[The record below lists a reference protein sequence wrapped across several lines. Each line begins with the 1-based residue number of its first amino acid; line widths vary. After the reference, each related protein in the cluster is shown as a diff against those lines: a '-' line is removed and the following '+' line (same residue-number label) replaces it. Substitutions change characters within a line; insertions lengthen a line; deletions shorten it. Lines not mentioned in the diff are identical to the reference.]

1 MDHQITPATLAAG
14 LRDAF
19 LRYFDTA
26 FWLNDESVMRE
37 RRTLLE
43 QPGALVGQ
51 IMLEPV
57 IPYAS
62 TERLLDV
69 TARVGISEHVAR
81 DVAKAVFPNIAADDL
96 KLREHQARAIAH
108 HFQSGDSP
116 ERNVVVTSGTGSGKT
131 EAFLLPLLLRLAAE
145 AWTWPTQHEA
155 QWWWDSD
162 SPHFVPMRH
171 PETREPAIRGLILYP
186 TNALVED
193 QMTRLRRAV
202 RELRGLMPGNPIWFG
217 RYTGNTLGSNN
228 KPSKAAAADIAAEL
242 RSYQRQFNELQK
254 SRDAG
259 RDIDL
264 SQFPDPKSG
273 EMMTRWDMVDR
284 APDIMVTNYS
294 MLNTM
299 MMRHFEQTIFE
310 QTAEWLKA
318 DPNHVFTLVI
328 DELHIYRGTSGSEV
342 AMILR
347 ALFRRLGISSD
358 SPQLRVIATSASLD
372 ESEAS
377 WRYLEQFFGVA
388 PETFTIQ
395 PGQQIPLRSET
406 VPIGDDPVT
415 ISHRLAAACIDPVDH
430 RLRATAID
438 DIANRLF
445 ADSTDGQAEV
455 ANLLQQLAD
464 SDPSSASI
472 ELISFRGH
480 LFVRTPHG
488 LWACSNPECTGVTEA
503 SPERK
508 IGRLYNTPPS
518 ACASCGSRVLELL
531 YCYECGDISLGG
543 FIVATDSD
551 YDEILLSPGPV
562 TEEQG
567 GKLVFHRPATDFFW
581 YRPGV
586 PKDLPRDWTKDDGS
600 LKLAFATTRWDPAI
614 GAADPSTNPGNATGV
629 SLKVAGQKPED
640 RIPALPDRCPACGF
654 ISRRVTNFR
663 EGELFSPIRSHGAG
677 TAASIQLYLSQ
688 LIRSLAAGRTGRR
701 AIADA
706 KTIVFNDSRD
716 DAART
721 AAGVALNHHRRLV
734 GQVVR
739 QAINAGPDGLAALDA
754 IMNNAPATAQERG
767 LGTAV
772 VARMK
777 QKTGIPLDP
786 SEEQALADAIEKL
799 GQSSSVSFNELCNK
813 VTDILVSLGTNPGG
827 PNPYNQQLEDQLWGK
842 TPWYRAFAPPVPG
855 LWDESPLTQ
864 GQEKLRSAL
873 RVSVIETTFDRARRD
888 LENVGIAFADVD
900 GWKPV
905 VGPLNETQQSQ
916 LLASVLRILGLWGRT
931 ENSTKGGV
939 HPEALTP
946 TPVKKYLQS
955 VATKLRLTEAA
966 LERQLD
972 DLVADPAVGRAISG
986 WRLKTT
992 SIDSSLVLQ
1001 RGTGKMWR
1009 CTRCNF
1015 GHLHPSLG
1023 VCANRQCFHCE
1034 LKEVKIVEA
1043 SEIDYYAWL
1052 THQAPR
1058 RLAIAELTGQTKP
1071 LSEQRDR
1078 QRWFKGAFIQNE
1090 NDLTDELD
1098 VLSVTTTM
1106 EVGVDIGSLRSTMMA
1121 NMPPQRFNYQQR
1133 VGRAGRA
1140 GQPLSFALTMCRE
1153 RSHDEY
1159 YYNRAD
1165 RITGDIPPQ
1174 PFLDLTRT
1182 RIIKRVATSEC
1193 LYEAFSALASG
1204 PHWTPDSSHGTFG
1217 QLEEWPTY
1225 RSEVASWLASSP
1237 RVDQI
1242 VGRLVA
1248 HTPLEESKTDDIR
1261 AWLKRKLVDEINE
1274 IVALEAG
1281 SADTEL
1287 SKALAAHGKLPMF
1300 GFPTRVRNLWY
1311 SPVSNRNAFLNNVV
1325 SDRPLSMAISSF
1337 APGAQVVKDGLIH
1350 RVAGFAAY
1358 RPNGKVIAALDPLGA
1373 PHPVG
1378 RCKRC
1383 GRTELGQST
1392 TCRTCHDT
1400 LQQITLYEPRGF
1412 RTDYKPRPFDEELDV
1427 LRGAGNPE
1435 LTVPALPTSHAKL
1448 DRVDLDLYEQSRLVS
1463 INDNMSRG
1471 YKLLPQPDGTY
1482 VGEPGLANVSPLLTV
1497 GEIRVT
1503 DALQITPSR
1512 LDVKTGAVALYDQPS
1527 GKAAYTSFAEV
1538 LSCGAQVHLDLDPLE
1553 LLSGL
1558 TSLRLPM
1565 FGTESPDSK
1574 AQVAA
1579 AVFLADSAANGAGY
1593 AAELG
1598 QADLFEQMLKSILI
1612 DRRTLWD
1619 DPDHRERCDT
1629 SCPDCLRTYYN
1640 SRQHSLL
1647 DWRLALDMLELANG
1661 KQLTLSR
1668 SLPADEPWIKTAA
1681 AAMDALAGSINQVP
1695 IVTRG
1700 DNCVVLCHPL
1710 WRLEPALFVD
1720 DQSEAYDEAMDR
1732 FRHVDVQDIRV
1743 FRTNPLSVW
1752 AQLNA

>member
-1 MDHQITPATLAAG
+1 MDYQITPVTLAEG

-57 IPYAS
+57 MPYAS

-69 TARVGISEHVAR
+69 AARVGISERVAR
-81 DVAKAVFPNIAADDL
+81 HTAKAVFPNVSADDL
-96 KLREHQARAIAH
+96 KLREHQVRAIGH
-108 HFQSGDSP
+108 HFQSGDAR

-131 EAFLLPLLLRLAAE
+131 EAFLLPLLLRLATE

-162 SPHFVPMRH
+162 DPHFVPMRH
-171 PETREPAIRGLILYP
+171 PETRAPAVRGLILYP

-202 RELRGLMPGNPIWFG
+202 RELRVLMPGNPIWFG
-217 RYTGNTLGSNN
+217 RYTGNTLGSNK
-228 KPSKAAAADIAAEL
+228 KPSKAAAAETAAEL
-242 RSYQRQFNELQK
+242 RSYQRQFNELRK
-254 SRDAG
+254 LKEVG

-264 SQFPDPKSG
+264 SQFSDPKSG
-273 EMMTRWDMVDR
+273 EMMTRWDMVDHT
-284 APDIMVTNYS
+284 PDIMVTNYS

-299 MMRHFEQTIFE
+299 MMRHFEQSIFE
-310 QTAEWLKA
+310 QTADWLKA
-318 DPNHVFTLVI
+318 DSGHVFTLIV

-347 ALFRRLGISSD
+347 ALFRRLGISPD

-372 ESEAS
+372 ESEVS
-377 WRYLEQFFGVA
+377 WRYLEQFFGVSRDA
-388 PETFTIQ
+388 FTIQ
-395 PGQQIPLRSET
+395 PGKQIPLHAET
-406 VPIGDDPVT
+406 GPIDGDPVK
-415 ISHRLAAACIDPVDH
+415 ISHRLAAACMDPVEQ
-430 RLRATAID
+430 RLRATSID
-438 DIANRLF
+438 DIASRLF
-445 ADSTDGQAEV
+445 PNSGDGPAEV
-455 ANLLQQLAD
+455 AKLLQLLAD
-464 SDPSSASI
+464 SDVGPASQ
-472 ELISFRGH
+472 LIPFRGH
-480 LFVRTPHG
+480 LFVRAPHG
-488 LWACSNPECTGVTEA
+488 LWACSSPQCSGATET
-503 SPERK
+503 SSERK
-508 IGRLYNTPPS
+508 IGRLYNTPLS

-531 YCYECGDISLGG
+531 YCYECGDVSLGG
-543 FIVATDSD
+543 FIVPTDND

-562 TEEQG
+562 TEDQG
-567 GKLVFHRPATDFFW
+567 GKLVFRRPITDFFW

-586 PKDLPRDWTKDDGS
+586 PEDLPREWKKDGGT
-600 LKLAFATTRWDPAI
+600 LKLAFATTAWDPAI
-614 GAADPSTNPGNATGV
+614 GAADPSANPANATGV
-629 SLKVAGQKPED
+629 SLKVVGQNPED

-688 LIRSLAAGRTGRR
+688 LIRSLAGGRTGRR

-739 QAINAGPDGLAALDA
+739 QEINAGPDGLSALDA
-754 IMNNAPATAQERG
+754 IMNNAPATAQEKG
-767 LGTAV
+767 LGAAV

-777 QKTGIPLDP
+777 QKTGMPLDP
-786 SEEQALADAIEKL
+786 SDEQTLADAVAKL
-799 GQSSSVSFNELCNK
+799 GQSSNISFNDLCNK
-813 VTDILVSLGTNPGG
+813 VTDILVSLGANPGG
-827 PNPYNQQLEDQLWGK
+827 PNPYNQQLEDQLWGT
-842 TPWYRAFAPPVPG
+842 TPWYRAFPPPVPG
-855 LWDESPLTQ
+855 LWAEPPLLQ

-873 RVSVIETTFDRARRD
+873 RVAVIETTFDRARRD
-888 LENVGIAFADVD
+888 LENVGIAFAAVD
-900 GWKPV
+900 GWEPV
-905 VGPLNETQQSQ
+905 DGPIDKTQQPH
-916 LLASVLRILGLWGRT
+916 LLASVLRILGLLGRT

-939 HPEALTP
+939 HAEALAP
-946 TPVKKYLQS
+946 TTVKKYLKS
-955 VATKLRLTEAA
+955 VAVKWDISEAA

-986 WRLKTT
+986 WLLKTT

-1023 VCANRQCFHCE
+1023 VCANRQCFYSE
-1034 LKEVKIVEA
+1034 LAEVEIDEE

-1052 THQAPR
+1052 AHQAPR

-1140 GQPLSFALTMCRE
+1140 GQSLSFAITMCRE

-1159 YYNRAD
+1159 YYNRTD

-1174 PFLDLTRT
+1174 PFLDLSRT
-1182 RIIKRVATSEC
+1182 RIIQRVATSEC
-1193 LYEAFSALASG
+1193 LYEAFSALAPG
-1204 PHWTPDSSHGTFG
+1204 PEWTPDSSHGTFG
-1217 QLEEWPTY
+1217 PFEEWPTY
-1225 RSEVASWLASSP
+1225 RPAVTSWLASSP
-1237 RVDQI
+1237 QVDEI
-1242 VGRLVA
+1242 VSRLVA
-1248 HTPLEESKTDDIR
+1248 HTPLEESKIDEIR
-1261 AWLKRKLVDEINE
+1261 TWLKHKLVDEIDE
-1274 IVALEAG
+1274 VVAIEAG

-1287 SKALAAHGKLPMF
+1287 SEALAAHGKLPMF

-1311 SPVSNRNAFLNNVV
+1311 SPVGSRSAFLNNIV

-1337 APGAQVVKDGLIH
+1337 APGAQVVKDGMIH
-1350 RVAGFAAY
+1350 RAAGVAAY
-1358 RPNGKVIAALDPLGA
+1358 RPKGKVIEAVDPLGT
-1373 PHPVG
+1373 PHAVG
-1378 RCKRC
+1378 RCMRC

-1392 TCRTCHDT
+1392 TCNTCHDT

-1427 LRGAGNPE
+1427 LRGAGSPE
-1435 LTVPALPTSHAKL
+1435 LTVPALPTSHARL
-1448 DRVDLDLYEQSRLVS
+1448 DCVDLDLYEQSRLVS

-1471 YKLLPQPDGTY
+1471 FKLVPQPGETFLA
-1482 VGEPGLANVSPLLTV
+1482 EPGLANVSPLVTI

-1503 DALQITPSR
+1503 DALRVTPSR

-1527 GKAAYTSFAEV
+1527 GKATYTSFAEV
-1538 LSCGAQVHLDLDPLE
+1538 LSRGAQVCLDLDPLE
-1553 LLSGL
+1553 LHTGL
-1558 TSLRLPM
+1558 TPLRLPM
-1565 FGTESPDSK
+1565 FGAESPDSK

-1579 AVFLADSAANGAGY
+1579 AVFLADAAANGAGY

-1598 QADLFEQMLKSILI
+1598 QPDFFEHMLQDILI
-1612 DRRTLWD
+1612 DRRAMWD

-1629 SCPDCLRTYYN
+1629 SCPDCLRTYHN

-1661 KQLTLSR
+1661 EPLTLSR
-1668 SLPADEPWIKTAA
+1668 SLSADEPWIKTAA
-1681 AAMDALAGSINQVP
+1681 AAMDASVGSINYVP
-1695 IVTRG
+1695 ILTRN
-1700 DNCVVLCHPL
+1700 DSCVVLCHPL
-1710 WRLEPALFVD
+1710 WRLEPALFND
-1720 DQSEAYDEAMDR
+1720 DQAEAYDEATDR

>member
-1 MDHQITPATLAAG
+1 
-14 LRDAF
+14 
-19 LRYFDTA
+19 
-26 FWLNDESVMRE
+26 MRE

-57 IPYAS
+57 IPHAS

-69 TARVGISEHVAR
+69 AARVSISERVAR
-81 DVAKAVFPNIAADDL
+81 DVARAVFPNVAADDL

-108 HFQSGDSP
+108 HFKSGNSP

-131 EAFLLPLLLRLAAE
+131 EAFLLPLLLRLTAE
-145 AWTWPTQHEA
+145 AHTWPTQHDA
-155 QWWWDSD
+155 QWWWESD
-162 SPHFVPMRH
+162 NPHFIPMRH
-171 PETREPAIRGLILYP
+171 PETRAPAIRGLILYP

-202 RELRGLMPGNPIWFG
+202 RELRALMPGNPIWFG
-217 RYTGNTLGSNN
+217 RYTGNTLGSNS
-228 KPSKAAAADIAAEL
+228 KPSKAAAAEIAAEL

-299 MMRHFEQTIFE
+299 MMRHFEQSIFA
-310 QTAEWLKA
+310 QTAAWLKA
-318 DPNHVFTLVI
+318 DSNHVFTLVI

-347 ALFRRLGISSD
+347 ALFRRLGISPD

-377 WRYLEQFFGVA
+377 WRYLEQFFGVSPA
-388 PETFTIQ
+388 TFTIQ
-395 PGQQIPLRSET
+395 PGQQIPLRTET
-406 VPIGDDPVT
+406 GPISDDPVT
-415 ISHRLAAACIDPVDH
+415 ISHRLAAACIDPQEQ
-430 RLRATAID
+430 RLRATSID
-438 DIANRLF
+438 DIASRLF
-445 ADSTDGQAEV
+445 PASTDGPNEV
-455 ANLLQQLAD
+455 AKLLQRLAD
-464 SDPSSASI
+464 SDPGAASSEQI
-472 ELISFRGH
+472 PFRGH

-488 LWACSNPECTGVTEA
+488 LWACSNPECTWVTEA

-508 IGRLYNTPPS
+508 IGRLYDTPLS

-531 YCYECGDISLGG
+531 YCYECGDVSLGG
-543 FIVATDSD
+543 FIVPTEND

-586 PKDLPRDWTKDDGS
+586 PEDLPRDWTKDDRS
-600 LKLAFATTRWDPAI
+600 LKLAFATTKWDPAI
-614 GAADPSTNPGNATGV
+614 GAADPSANPANATGV

-688 LIRSLAAGRTGRR
+688 LIRSLAGGRMGRQ

-734 GQVVR
+734 GQVVL
-739 QAINAGPDGLAALDA
+739 QEIKAGPDGLAALDA
-754 IMNNAPATAQERG
+754 IMNNAPATAQEKG
-767 LGTAV
+767 LGRAV

-777 QKTGIPLDP
+777 QKTGIPLDA

-799 GQSSSVSFNELCNK
+799 GQSSSISFSELCNK
-813 VTDILVSLGTNPGG
+813 VTDVLVSLGANPGG
-827 PNPYNQQLEDQLWGK
+827 PNPYNQQLEDQLWGT
-842 TPWYRAFAPPVPG
+842 TPWYRAFPPPAPG
-855 LWDESPLTQ
+855 LWAEPPLLQ

-888 LENVGIAFADVD
+888 LENVGIAFAAVD
-900 GWKPV
+900 GWEPV
-905 VGPLNETQQSQ
+905 DGPLDKIQQSE

-946 TPVKKYLQS
+946 RPVKKYLES
-955 VATKLRLTEAA
+955 VAAKLGISEAA
-966 LERQLD
+966 VDRQLD
-972 DLVADPAVGRAISG
+972 DLVADSAVSRAISG
-986 WRLKTT
+986 WLLRTT

-1023 VCANRQCFHCE
+1023 VCANRQCFHGD
-1034 LKEVKIVEA
+1034 LTLVEIDEE

-1052 THQAPR
+1052 AHQAPR

-1106 EVGVDIGSLRSTMMA
+1106 EVGVDIGLLRSTMMA

-1140 GQPLSFALTMCRE
+1140 GQPLSYAVTMCRE

-1182 RIIKRVATSEC
+1182 RIIQRVAASEC
-1193 LYEAFSALASG
+1193 LYEAFASSTPG
-1204 PHWTPDSSHGTFG
+1204 PEWTSDSSHGTFG
-1217 QLEEWPTY
+1217 QFAEWPAY
-1225 RSEVASWLASSP
+1225 RPAVAAWLALSP
-1237 RVDQI
+1237 HVDQI
-1242 VGRLVA
+1242 VDRLVA
-1248 HTPLEESKTDDIR
+1248 HTPLEESKIDEIR
-1261 AWLKRKLVDEINE
+1261 AWLKHKLVDEIDEVVAFE
-1274 IVALEAG
+1274 IG

-1287 SKALAAHGKLPMF
+1287 SKALAADGKLPMF

-1311 SPVSNRNAFLNNVV
+1311 SAINNRNAFLNNIV

-1337 APGAQVVKDGLIH
+1337 APGAQVVKDGLTH
-1350 RVAGFAAY
+1350 RAAGFAAY
-1358 RPNGKVIAALDPLGA
+1358 RPKGRLIEAVEPLGT
-1373 PHPVG
+1373 PHPIG

-1392 TCRTCHDT
+1392 SCNTCHDT

-1412 RTDYKPRPFDEELDV
+1412 RTDYKPKPFDEELDI
-1427 LRGAGNPE
+1427 LRGAGSPE
-1435 LTVPALPTSHAKL
+1435 LTVPALPTSRAKL
-1448 DRVDLDLYEQSRLVS
+1448 DRIDLDLYEQSRLVS

-1471 YKLLPQPDGTY
+1471 FKLVPQPDGTY
-1482 VGEPGLANVSPLLTV
+1482 VGEAGLPNVSPLLTI

-1503 DALQITPSR
+1503 DALQVVPSR

-1538 LSCGAQVHLDLDPLE
+1538 LSNGAQVYLDLDPIE
-1553 LLSGL
+1553 LLAGL
-1558 TSLRLPM
+1558 TPLRLPM
-1565 FGTESPDSK
+1565 FGAESPDSK

-1579 AVFLADSAANGAGY
+1579 AVFLADAAANGAGY

-1598 QADLFEQMLKSILI
+1598 QPDLFEQLLNSILS
-1612 DRRTLWD
+1612 DRSTLWD
-1619 DPDHRERCDT
+1619 HPGHRERCDT
-1629 SCPDCLRTYYN
+1629 SCPDCLRTYHN

-1661 KQLTLSR
+1661 KRLTLGR
-1668 SLPADEPWIKTAA
+1668 SLPANQPWIKTAA
-1681 AAMDALAGSINQVP
+1681 EAMDASADCINEVP

-1720 DQSEAYDEAMDR
+1720 DQAEAYDEAMDR
-1732 FRHVDVQDIRV
+1732 FRHVEVQDIRV
-1743 FRTNPLSVW
+1743 FRTNPLSIW

>member
-1 MDHQITPATLAAG
+1 MDHQITPVTLAVG

-37 RRTLLE
+37 RRKLLE
-43 QPGALVGQ
+43 QPGALVGE

-69 TARVGISEHVAR
+69 TARVGISDQVAR
-81 DVAKAVFPNIAADDL
+81 DVAKAVFPGFSADEMR
-96 KLREHQARAIAH
+96 LREHQAQAIAH
-108 HFQSGDSP
+108 HFQSGDCP

-131 EAFLLPLLLRLAAE
+131 EAFLLPLLLRLATE
-145 AWTWPTQHEA
+145 AGTWTTQHEA
-155 QWWWDSD
+155 QWWWDSE

-171 PETREPAIRGLILYP
+171 PETRSPAVRGLILYP

-202 RELRGLMPGNPIWFG
+202 RELRALMPGNPIWFG
-217 RYTGNTLGSNN
+217 RYTGNTLGSNK
-228 KPSKAAAADIAAEL
+228 KPSKAATADIAAEL
-242 RSYQRQFNELQK
+242 RSYQRQFYELQK
-254 SRDAG
+254 SREAG
-259 RDIDL
+259 GDIDL

-299 MMRHFEQTIFE
+299 MMRHFEQSIFE
-310 QTAEWLKA
+310 QTADWLKA
-318 DPNHVFTLVI
+318 DSSHVFTLVV

-347 ALFRRLGISSD
+347 ALFRRLGISPD

-377 WRYLEQFFGVA
+377 WRYLEQFFGISPDA
-388 PETFTIQ
+388 FTIQ
-395 PGQQIPLRSET
+395 PGKQIPLHTET
-406 VPIGDDPVT
+406 GPIDGDPVK
-415 ISHRLAAACIDPVDH
+415 ISHRLAAACKDPEED
-430 RLRATAID
+430 RLRATSID

-445 ADSTDGQAEV
+445 PNSPDGIAEV
-455 ANLLQQLAD
+455 AKLLELLAD
-464 SDPSSASI
+464 SDAEPLSSQQI
-472 ELISFRGH
+472 PFRGH

-488 LWACSNPECTGVTEA
+488 LWACSNPECSGVSEA
-503 SPERK
+503 SSERR
-508 IGRLYNTPPS
+508 IGRLYNTPLS

-531 YCYECGDISLGG
+531 YCYECGDVSLGG
-543 FIVATDSD
+543 FIVPTNND

-562 TEEQG
+562 REEQG
-567 GKLVFHRPATDFFW
+567 GKLVFHRPATEFFW

-586 PKDLPRDWTKDDGS
+586 PEDLPRDWTKDDNS
-600 LKLAFATTRWDPAI
+600 LKLAFATTTWDSAI
-614 GAADPSTNPGNATGV
+614 GAADPSTNPAKATGV

-688 LIRSLAAGRTGRR
+688 LIRSLAGGRTGRQ

-721 AAGVALNHHRRLV
+721 AAGVALNHHRRLI

-739 QAINAGPDGLAALDA
+739 QEINAGPDGLMALDS
-754 IMNNAPATAQERG
+754 IMANAPDTAQEKG
-767 LGTAV
+767 LGPAV

-777 QKTGIPLDP
+777 QKIGSPLDL
-786 SEEQALADAIEKL
+786 SEKQAIADAIEQL
-799 GQSSSVSFNELCNK
+799 GRSSSISFNQLCDK
-813 VTDILVSLGTNPGG
+813 VTDVLLSLGVNPGG
-827 PNPYNQQLEDQLWGK
+827 TNPYNQQLEDQLWGA
-842 TPWYRAFAPPVPG
+842 TPWYRAFPPPRPG
-855 LWDESPLTQ
+855 LWAEPPLLQ

-873 RVSVIETTFDRARRD
+873 RVSVIETAFDRARRD
-888 LENVGIAFADVD
+888 LENVGIAFAAVD
-900 GWKPV
+900 GWQPV
-905 VGPLNETQQSQ
+905 DGPLDKVQQSQ

-946 TPVKKYLQS
+946 TPVKKYLKS
-955 VATKLRLTEAA
+955 VAARLEITESA
-966 LERQLD
+966 LDRQLD
-972 DLVADPAVGRAISG
+972 ELIADQAVSRAISG
-986 WRLKTT
+986 WLLKTT
-992 SIDSSLVLQ
+992 SIDSSLVLR
-1001 RGTGKMWR
+1001 RGTKKMWR

-1023 VCANRQCFHCE
+1023 VCANRQCFRRK
-1034 LKEVKIVEA
+1034 LIEVDIDEE

-1052 THQAPR
+1052 AHQSPR

-1090 NDLTDELD
+1090 NELTDELD

-1140 GQPLSFALTMCRE
+1140 GQSLSFAVTMCRE

-1159 YYNRAD
+1159 YYKRAD
-1165 RITGDIPPQ
+1165 RITGDTPPQ
-1174 PFLDLTRT
+1174 PFLDLTRI
-1182 RIIKRVATSEC
+1182 RIIQRVAASEC
-1193 LYEAFSALASG
+1193 LYEAFSSLTPG
-1204 PHWTPDSSHGTFG
+1204 PAWTPDSSHGTFG
-1217 QLEEWPTY
+1217 QFDDWPTY
-1225 RSEVASWLASSP
+1225 RPTVEAWLASSP
-1237 RVDQI
+1237 QVDQI
-1242 VGRLVA
+1242 VERLVA
-1248 HTPLEESKTDDIR
+1248 HTPLSESKVEEIR
-1261 AWLKRKLVDEINE
+1261 AWLKHELVDEIDE
-1274 IVALEAG
+1274 VVEFETG
-1281 SADTEL
+1281 SADREL
-1287 SKALAAHGKLPMF
+1287 SKALAADGKLPMF

-1311 SPVSNRNAFLNNVV
+1311 SAVHNRNAFSNNIV
-1325 SDRPLSMAISSF
+1325 SDRPLSLAISSF

-1350 RVAGFAAY
+1350 RAAGFAAY
-1358 RPNGKVIAALDPLGA
+1358 RPRGKVIEVVDPLGT
-1373 PHPVG
+1373 PHAVG

-1383 GRTELGQST
+1383 GRTELGQSAI
-1392 TCRTCHDT
+1392 CNTCHDN

-1412 RTDYKPRPFDEELDV
+1412 RTDYKPKPFDEELDV

-1435 LTVPALPTSHAKL
+1435 LTVPAKPSAQAKL
-1448 DRVDLDLYEQSRLVS
+1448 DRVDLDLYEQSKLVS

-1471 YKLLPQPDGTY
+1471 FRLVPQYDETY
-1482 VGEPGLANVSPLLTV
+1482 LGEPGLAGVSPLVTI

-1503 DALQITPSR
+1503 DALQVTPSR
-1512 LDVKTGAVALYDQPS
+1512 LEVKTGAVALYDQPS
-1527 GKAAYTSFAEV
+1527 GRAVYTSFAEV
-1538 LSCGAQVHLDLDPLE
+1538 LSHGAQVYLDIDPIE
-1553 LLSGL
+1553 LHSGL
-1558 TSLRLPM
+1558 TPLRLPM
-1565 FGTESPDSK
+1565 FGAESPDSK

-1598 QADLFEQMLKSILI
+1598 SPDLFEQMMKGILI
-1612 DRRTLWD
+1612 DRRALWD
-1619 DPDHRERCDT
+1619 DQDHRDRCDT
-1629 SCPDCLRTYYN
+1629 SCPDCLRTYQN

-1661 KQLTLSR
+1661 EQLTVGR
-1668 SLPADEPWIKTAA
+1668 SLPVDEPWIKTAA
-1681 AAMDALAGSINQVP
+1681 AAMDASADSINNVP
-1695 IVTRG
+1695 IVTRN

-1720 DQSEAYDEAMDR
+1720 DQAEAYDEAMDR

-1752 AQLNA
+1752 ARLNA

>member
-1 MDHQITPATLAAG
+1 MDHQITPIALASD
-14 LRDAF
+14 LREAF

-26 FWLNDESVMRE
+26 FWLNDESVMSE
-37 RRTLLE
+37 RRALLE

-57 IPYAS
+57 IPYAN

-69 TARVGISEHVAR
+69 AARVGIPQAIAI
-81 DVAKAVFPNIAADDL
+81 DVAKAVFPDVAADEL
-96 KLREHQARAIAH
+96 KLREHQAKAVFH
-108 HFQSGDSP
+108 HFQDGDSL

-145 AWTWPTQHEA
+145 ARTWPTQHGA
-155 QWWWDSD
+155 QWWWESD
-162 SPHFVPMRH
+162 KPNFVPMRH
-171 PETREPAIRGLILYP
+171 PETRAPAIRGLILYP

-202 RELRGLMPGNPIWFG
+202 RELRALMPGSPIWFG
-217 RYTGNTLGSNN
+217 RYTGNTLGSNKN
-228 KPSKAAAADIAAEL
+228 PSKAAAADIAAEL
-242 RSYQRQFNELQK
+242 RSYQRQFNELK
-254 SRDAG
+254 KARDAG
-259 RDIDL
+259 REIDL

-299 MMRHFEQTIFE
+299 MMRHFEQSIFE
-310 QTAEWLKA
+310 QTADWLKDDA
-318 DPNHVFTLVI
+318 NNVFTLVV

-347 ALFRRLGISSD
+347 ALFRRLGITPD

-377 WRYLEQFFGVA
+377 WRYLNQFFGVA
-388 PETFTIQ
+388 PNTFTIQ
-395 PGQQIPLRSET
+395 PGRQIPLQPEPAVDS
-406 VPIGDDPVT
+406 DDPVA
-415 ISHRLAAACIDPVDH
+415 ISHRLATVCSDPIAG
-430 RLRATAID
+430 RLRATSIEDVAS
-438 DIANRLF
+438 RLF
-445 ADSTDGQAEV
+445 PESKDGSAEV
-455 ANLLQQLAD
+455 AKLLQQLAD
-464 SDPSSASI
+464 SDVGTASK
-472 ELISFRGH
+472 ELIAFRGH

-488 LWACSNPECTGVTEA
+488 LWACSNPACPGLAEA

-508 IGRLYNTPPS
+508 IGRLYNAPLS

-543 FIVATDSD
+543 FIVPTDD
-551 YDEILLSPGPV
+551 GYDEILLSPRPV

-586 PKDLPRDWTKDDGS
+586 PQDLPGDWSKDGGS
-600 LKLAFATTRWDPAI
+600 LKLAFAPTAWDPAI
-614 GAADPSTNPGNATGV
+614 GAADPSVNPANATGV
-629 SLKVAGQKPED
+629 SLKIAGQNPED
-640 RIPALPDRCPACGF
+640 RIPALPDRCAACGF
-654 ISRRVTNFR
+654 VSRRVTNFR

-688 LIRSLAAGRTGRR
+688 LIRSLAAGRIGKQ

-739 QAINAGPDGLAALDA
+739 QVINAGPDGLVALDA
-754 IMNNAPATAQERG
+754 IMKNAPATAQEKG
-767 LGTAV
+767 LGAAL

-777 QKTGIPLDP
+777 QQTGMSLDAA
-786 SEEQALADAIEKL
+786 EENALAEAIDKL
-799 GQSSSVSFNELCNK
+799 GQSSSVSFNELCNR
-813 VTDILVSLGTNPGG
+813 VADILVALGVNPGG
-827 PNPYNQQLEDQLWGK
+827 PSPYNQHLEEARSGT
-842 TPWYRAFAPPVPG
+842 TPWYRAFPPPTAG
-855 LWDESPLTQ
+855 LWAEPPLAQ
-864 GQEKLRSAL
+864 GQEKLRSSL
-873 RVSVIETTFDRARRD
+873 RASVIETAFDRARRD
-888 LENVGIAFADVD
+888 LENVCIAFASVD

-905 VGPLNETQQSQ
+905 DGPLDEVQQSQ
-916 LLASVLRILGLWGRT
+916 LLASVIRILGLWGRT
-931 ENSTKGGV
+931 ENSSKGGV

-946 TPVKKYLQS
+946 TPLRKYLKL
-955 VATKLRLTEAA
+955 VAAKLGLAETAV
-966 LERQLD
+966 ERQLE
-972 DLVADPAVGRAISG
+972 DLVADSAVGRAISG
-986 WRLKTT
+986 WLLKTT
-992 SIDSSLVLQ
+992 AIDSSLVLQ

-1009 CTRCNF
+1009 CIRCNF
-1015 GHLHPSLG
+1015 GHMHPSLG
-1023 VCANRQCFHCE
+1023 VCANRQCFHSE
-1034 LKEVKIVEA
+1034 LIEVEVNEA

-1052 THQAPR
+1052 AHQAPR

-1078 QRWFKGAFIQNE
+1078 QRWFRAAFINE
-1090 NDLTDELD
+1090 ENGLTDELD

-1159 YYNRAD
+1159 YYNRTD

-1174 PFLDLTRT
+1174 PFLDLTRA
-1182 RIIKRVATSEC
+1182 RIVKRVATSEC
-1193 LYEAFSALASG
+1193 LYEAFATLAPG
-1204 PHWTPDSSHGTFG
+1204 PAWTPNSSHGTFG
-1217 QLEEWPTY
+1217 QLDEWPNY
-1225 RSEVASWLASSP
+1225 RPAIATWLASSAQ
-1237 RVDQI
+1237 VDQI
-1242 VGRLVA
+1242 LDRLVA
-1248 HTPLEESKTDDIR
+1248 HTPLDEPKIADVRT
-1261 AWLKRKLVDEINE
+1261 WLKHELIDEIDE
-1274 IVALEAG
+1274 VVQLEAG
-1281 SADTEL
+1281 SSDTEL
-1287 SKALAAHGKLPMF
+1287 STALAAHGKLPMF
-1300 GFPTRVRNLWY
+1300 GFPTRVRNLWSSAIY
-1311 SPVSNRNAFLNNVV
+1311 NRNAFLDNVV

-1358 RPNGKVIAALDPLGA
+1358 RPKGKLVETVDPLGT
-1373 PHPVG
+1373 PHPIG

-1383 GRTELGQST
+1383 GRTDLGQRA
-1392 TCRTCHDT
+1392 TCETCHET
-1400 LQQITLYEPRGF
+1400 LQQIILYEPRGF
-1412 RTDYKPRPFDEELDV
+1412 RTDYKAEPFDEELDV

-1435 LTVPALPTSHAKL
+1435 LTVPALPTSHMKL

-1471 YKLLPQPDGTY
+1471 FSLLQKSDGTY
-1482 VGEPGLANVSPLLTV
+1482 VAEPGNPNAPTLLAI

-1503 DALQITPSR
+1503 DALRITPSR
-1512 LDVKTGAVALYDQPS
+1512 LDVKTGAIALYDQPS

-1538 LSCGAQVHLDLDPLE
+1538 LAAGAQTHLDLDPIE
-1553 LLSGL
+1553 LLTGL
-1558 TSLRLPM
+1558 TTLRLPM
-1565 FGTESPDSK
+1565 FGAESPDSK

-1598 QADLFEQMLKSILI
+1598 DPDTFEKLLKSILS
-1612 DRRTLWD
+1612 DRRTLWED
-1619 DPDHRERCDT
+1619 ENHRENCDA

-1640 SRQHSLL
+1640 SRNHSLL
-1647 DWRLALDMLELANG
+1647 DWRLSLDMLELANG
-1661 KQLTLSR
+1661 EKLTLSR
-1668 SLPADEPWIKTAA
+1668 SLPSNEPWIKTAA
-1681 AAMDALAGSINQVP
+1681 TALDASVETINEVP
-1695 IVTRG
+1695 IVTRH

-1720 DQSEAYDEAMDR
+1720 DQAEAFDEAMDR
-1732 FRHVDVQDIRV
+1732 FKSVGVQDVRV

>member
-1 MDHQITPATLAAG
+1 VDHQITPVTLTVS

-62 TERLLDV
+62 TEQLLDV
-69 TARVGISEHVAR
+69 AARVGISEHVAR
-81 DVAKAVFPNIAADDL
+81 DVAKAVFPNVAADDL
-96 KLREHQARAIAH
+96 TLREHQARAIAH

-131 EAFLLPLLLRLAAE
+131 EAFLLPLLLRLATE
-145 AWTWPTQHEA
+145 ARTWPTQLGA

-171 PETREPAIRGLILYP
+171 PETRAPAVRGLILYP

-202 RELRGLMPGNPIWFG
+202 RELRALMPGNPIWFG
-217 RYTGNTLGSNN
+217 RYTGNTLGSNK

-242 RSYQRQFNELQK
+242 RSYQRQFNQLQK
-254 SRDAG
+254 SCEAG

-273 EMMTRWDMVDR
+273 EMMTRWDMVDH

-299 MMRHFEQTIFE
+299 MMRHFEQSIFE
-310 QTAEWLKA
+310 QTADWLKA
-318 DPNHVFTLVI
+318 DSNHIFTLVV

-347 ALFRRLGISSD
+347 ALFRRLGISPD

-377 WRYLEQFFGVA
+377 WRYLEQFFGVSPDA
-388 PETFTIQ
+388 FTIQ
-395 PGQQIPLRSET
+395 PGKQIPLHSET
-406 VPIGDDPVT
+406 GPIDGDPVK
-415 ISHRLAAACIDPVDH
+415 ISHRLAAACMDPAEH
-430 RLRATAID
+430 RLRATSID

-445 ADSTDGQAEV
+445 PNSADGQTDV
-455 ANLLQQLAD
+455 AKLLQLLANSD
-464 SDPSSASI
+464 SESASSQRI
-472 ELISFRGH
+472 PFRGH

-488 LWACSNPECTGVTEA
+488 LWACSNPECLGVSEA
-503 SPERK
+503 STERR
-508 IGRLYNTPPS
+508 IGRLYNTPLS
-518 ACASCGSRVLELL
+518 ACTSCGSRVLELL
-531 YCYECGDISLGG
+531 YCYECGDVSLGG
-543 FIVATDSD
+543 FIVPTDNN

-567 GKLVFHRPATDFFW
+567 GKLVFHRPANEFFW

-586 PKDLPRDWTKDDGS
+586 PEDLPRDWTKDDRS
-600 LKLAFATTRWDPAI
+600 LKLAFATTTWNPAI
-614 GAADPSTNPGNATGV
+614 GAADPSVNPANATGV

-663 EGELFSPIRSHGAG
+663 EGEVVSPIRSHGAG

-688 LIRSLAAGRTGRR
+688 LIRSLAGGRTGRQ

-734 GQVVR
+734 GQIVL
-739 QAINAGPDGLAALDA
+739 QEIKAGPDGLAALDA
-754 IMNNAPATAQERG
+754 IMKNAPATAQEKG
-767 LGTAV
+767 LGPAV

-777 QKTGIPLDP
+777 QKTAIPLDP

-799 GQSSSVSFNELCNK
+799 GKSSSISFNELCNK
-813 VTDILVSLGTNPGG
+813 VTDVLVSLGANPAG
-827 PNPYNQQLEDQLWGK
+827 PNPYNQQLEDQLWGT
-842 TPWYRAFAPPVPG
+842 TPWYRAFPPPTPG
-855 LWDESPLTQ
+855 LWAEPPLLQ
-864 GQEKLRSAL
+864 GQEKLRLAL
-873 RVSVIETTFDRARRD
+873 RVSVIETAFDRARRD
-888 LENVGIAFADVD
+888 LENVGIAFAAVD
-900 GWKPV
+900 GWAPV
-905 VGPLNETQQSQ
+905 DGPIDKGQQSQ

-939 HPEALTP
+939 HAEALTP
-946 TPVKKYLQS
+946 TPVKKYLKS
-955 VATKLRLTEAA
+955 VAAKLEISEAS
-966 LERQLD
+966 LQRQLD

-986 WRLKTT
+986 WLLKTT

-1001 RGTGKMWR
+1001 RGMRRMWR

-1023 VCANRQCFHCE
+1023 VCANRQCFHGE
-1034 LKEVKIVEA
+1034 LTEVEIDDE

-1052 THQAPR
+1052 AHQAPR

-1090 NDLTDELD
+1090 NELTDELD
-1098 VLSVTTTM
+1098 ALSVTTTM

-1140 GQPLSFALTMCRE
+1140 GQPLSFAITMCRE

-1174 PFLDLTRT
+1174 PFLDLSRT
-1182 RIIKRVATSEC
+1182 RIIQRVAASEC
-1193 LYEAFSALASG
+1193 LYEAFLSLAPG
-1204 PHWTPDSSHGTFG
+1204 PDWTPDSSHGTFG
-1217 QLEEWPTY
+1217 QFHEWPTY
-1225 RSEVASWLASSP
+1225 RPAVAAWLASSP
-1237 RVDQI
+1237 QVDQI
-1242 VGRLVA
+1242 VDRLVA
-1248 HTPLEESKTDDIR
+1248 HTPLQASNIDDIR
-1261 AWLKRKLVDEINE
+1261 ALLKHKLIDEIDE
-1274 IVALEAG
+1274 VVALEAG

-1287 SKALAAHGKLPMF
+1287 SEALAAHGKLPMF

-1311 SPVSNRNAFLNNVV
+1311 SQINNRKAFLDNVV
-1325 SDRPLSMAISSF
+1325 SDRSLSMAISSF

-1350 RVAGFAAY
+1350 RAAGFAAY
-1358 RPNGKVIAALDPLGA
+1358 RPKGKVIEALDPLGT

-1378 RCKRC
+1378 RCRRC
-1383 GRTELGQST
+1383 GRTELGQGT
-1392 TCRTCHDT
+1392 TCNTCHDT

-1435 LTVPALPTSHAKL
+1435 LTVPAMPTSRAKL

-1471 YKLLPQPDGTY
+1471 FKLLPQPDGTC
-1482 VGEPGLANVSPLLTV
+1482 VGEPGVSSVSPLPAI

-1503 DALQITPSR
+1503 DALQVGLSR
-1512 LDVKTGAVALYDQPS
+1512 LDVKTGAIALYDQPS

-1538 LSCGAQVHLDLDPLE
+1538 LSIGAQVHLDLDPIE
-1553 LLSGL
+1553 LLTGL

-1565 FGTESPDSK
+1565 FGSESPDSK

-1579 AVFLADSAANGAGY
+1579 AVFIADSAANGAGY

-1598 QADLFEQMLKSILI
+1598 HPDLFEQMLRSILI
-1612 DRRTLWD
+1612 DRRALWD
-1619 DPDHRERCDT
+1619 DPDHRERCDA

-1647 DWRLALDMLELANG
+1647 DWRLALDVLELANG
-1661 KQLTLSR
+1661 EPLTLSR

-1681 AAMDALAGSINQVP
+1681 AAMDASTDSINTVP

-1700 DNCVVLCHPL
+1700 DRCVVLCHPL
-1710 WRLEPALFVD
+1710 WRLESALFVD
-1720 DQSEAYDEAMDR
+1720 EQAEAYDEAMDR